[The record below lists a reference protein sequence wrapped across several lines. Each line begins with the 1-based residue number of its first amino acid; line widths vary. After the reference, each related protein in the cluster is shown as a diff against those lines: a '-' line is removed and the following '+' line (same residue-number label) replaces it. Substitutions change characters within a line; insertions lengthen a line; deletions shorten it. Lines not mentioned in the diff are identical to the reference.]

1 MPQLSKEYKM
11 KKLLFFCVLIGL
23 FSCEKEG
30 TSWDVNLEAPLIHDT
45 LSLKNWVNDSTLT
58 ETASGE
64 IEVDLTRT
72 LLDIGLADLIKIPDT
87 SVVQLFSPIFTLNNI
102 PPGTTFVNAVE
113 EHSFDLDEIQ
123 LKAIRV
129 KDGRVKVKVYNPLG
143 TKVLFKVQLPGVTQN
158 GIVFEQN
165 YSVDPG
171 SVASPTV
178 KEELL
183 DLTNYHIDLR
193 GLSGLEYNILQTKL
207 TLTTDPN
214 GSPVSISSAYDF
226 KFEASLENIKVDYAK
241 GYFGSKVFS
250 DNTDFTL
257 DFMSKITEG
266 TLDLPET
273 ALQISVENGIK
284 VPIRGQLHYLKNTN
298 QLGNTVS
305 LTSPE
310 IGPSFYISPAVGAWS
325 SLQSNSQQLSFDPIN
340 SNLESFLENLGAVNE
355 ASYEVQLNPWG
366 NISAGND
373 EAFPNS
379 RIKVKASA
387 QLPLK
392 LGLDGLTLRDTFDID
407 FKQND
412 NKTHIESGL
421 IYLDVSNAFPFSCDP
436 VLYLMTEDGQIL
448 HTLIASSQISSCE
461 MATIDPLDGLKKQPS
476 HIEFLLEKEAL
487 SDLAIIK
494 KIIVEARFDSPNAS
508 TGLSEPKQVQA
519 KAFLSFKLRMKL
531 NTKVVL

>member
-1 MPQLSKEYKM
+1 MR
-11 KKLLFFCVLIGL
+11 KLLLFCLIIGVY
-23 FSCEKEG
+23 SCKKEG
-30 TSWDVNLEAPLIHDT
+30 TSWNVDLEAPLVHDT
-45 LSLKNWVNDSTLT
+45 LSLKNWVNDSSLT
-58 ETASGE
+58 ETNGE
-64 IEVDLTRT
+64 IQVNLTRT
-72 LLDIGLADLIKIPDT
+72 LLDIGFSELIKIHDT
-87 SVVQLFSPIFTLNNI
+87 SVVQLFSPIITLSNI

-113 EHSFDLDEIQ
+113 EHTFDLDDIQ
-123 LKAIRV
+123 LKSIRV
-129 KDGRVKVKVYNPLG
+129 KDGRVKVKVFNPLG
-143 TKVLFKVQLPGVTQN
+143 TKVLFKVQMPGVTQN
-158 GIVFEQN
+158 GVMFEQN
-165 YSVDPG
+165 YSVDAG

-183 DLTNYHIDLR
+183 DLTNYQIDLR
-193 GLSGLEYNILQTKL
+193 GLSGLEYYILQTKL

-214 GSPVSISSAYDF
+214 GAPVSISSAYDF
-226 KFEASLENIKVDYAK
+226 KFEASLTDIKVDYAK

-250 DNTDFTL
+250 DVADFNI
-257 DFMSKITEG
+257 DFMGKITEG
-266 TLDLPET
+266 TLDLPQT
-273 ALQISVENGIK
+273 ALQITVENGIK

-298 QLGNTVS
+298 ELGNTVS

-310 IGPSFYISPAVGAWS
+310 IGPSFYISPAVGSWS
-325 SLQSNSQQLSFDPIN
+325 SLQSNAQQLSFNSSN
-340 SNLESFLENLGAVNE
+340 SNLESFLENLGASNQ

-392 LGLDGLTLRDTFDID
+392 LGFNGLTLRDTFDIN

-412 NKTHIESGL
+412 NKTHVESGL

-448 HTLIASSQISSCE
+448 HTLIGSSQISSCE
-461 MATIDPLDGLKKQPS
+461 MAAIDPLDGLKKQPS
-476 HIEFLLEKEAL
+476 HIEFLLEKDVLA
-487 SDLAIIK
+487 DLGVMK
-494 KIIVEARFDSPNAS
+494 KIIVEARFDSPNTS

>member
-1 MPQLSKEYKM
+1 M
-11 KKLLFFCVLIGL
+11 KKTIVLCFLIVL
-23 FSCEKEG
+23 VSCKKEE
-30 TSWDVNLEAPLIHDT
+30 TAWNIDVEAPLLHDT

-58 ETASGE
+58 ETNGE
-64 IEVDLTRT
+64 IEIDVTRT
-72 LLDIGLADLIKIPDT
+72 LLDIGLSELIKIPDT
-87 SVVQLFSPIFTLNNI
+87 SVTQLFSPIITLNNI

-113 EHSFDLDEIQ
+113 EHSVDLDDIQ
-123 LKAIRV
+123 LKSIRV

-143 TKVLFKVQLPGVTQN
+143 TKVLFKVQMPGVTQN
-158 GIVFEQN
+158 GVMFEQN
-165 YSVDPG
+165 YSVDEG
-171 SVASPTV
+171 SVANPTIQ
-178 KEELL
+178 EEWLEL
-183 DLTNYHIDLR
+183 SNYQIDLR
-193 GLSGLEYNILQTKL
+193 GVSGLEYNILQTKL
-207 TLTTDPN
+207 SLTTDPN
-214 GSPVSISSAYDF
+214 GVPVSISSAYDF
-226 KFEASLENIKVDYAK
+226 KFEASLTDIKVDYAK

-250 DNTDFTL
+250 DVADFNI
-257 DFMSKITEG
+257 DFLSKITEG

-273 ALQISVENGIK
+273 ALQITIENGIK
-284 VPIRGQLHYLKNTN
+284 VPVRGQIHYLKNTN

-325 SLQSNSQQLSFDPIN
+325 SLQSNSQELSFDPVN
-340 SNLESFLENLGAVNE
+340 SNLETFLENLGAANE

-366 NISAGND
+366 NTSAGND

-392 LGLDGLTLRDTFDID
+392 LGLDGLTLRDTFDINL
-407 FKQND
+407 KQND
-412 NKTHIESGL
+412 EKTHVESGL

-448 HTLIASSQISSCE
+448 HTLIGSSQISSCE
-461 MATIDPLDGLKKQPS
+461 MAAIDPLDGLKKQPS

-487 SDLAIIK
+487 SDLSIIK

-531 NTKVVL
+531 NTKVIL

>member
-1 MPQLSKEYKM
+1 MR
-11 KKLLFFCVLIGL
+11 KLFLFFVIIGL

-30 TSWDVNLEAPLIHDT
+30 TSWNVDLEAPLVHDT

-58 ETASGE
+58 ETVNGE
-64 IEVDLTRT
+64 IEINLTRT
-72 LLDIGLADLIKIPDT
+72 LLDIGLSELIKIPDT
-87 SVVQLFSPIFTLNNI
+87 SVIQLFSPIITLNNI
-102 PPGTTFVNAVE
+102 PPGTTFVNAIE
-113 EHSFDLDEIQ
+113 EHSFELEDVL
-123 LKAIRV
+123 LKNIRISNG
-129 KDGRVKVKVYNPLG
+129 KVKVKVYNPLG
-143 TKVLFKVQLPGVTQN
+143 TKVLFKVQMPGVTQN
-158 GIVFEQN
+158 GVMFEQN
-165 YSVDPG
+165 YSVDAG
-171 SVASPTV
+171 SVANPTV

-183 DLTNYHIDLR
+183 DLTNYLIDLR
-193 GLSGLEYNILQTKL
+193 GVSGLEYNILQTKL

-214 GSPVSISSAYDF
+214 GAPVSISSAYDF
-226 KFEASLENIKVDYAK
+226 KFEASLEDIKVDYAK

-250 DNTDFTL
+250 DAADFNI
-257 DFMSKITEG
+257 DFLSKITEG

-273 ALQISVENGIK
+273 ALQITIENGMK
-284 VPIRGQLHYLKNTN
+284 VPVRGQLHYLKNTN

-305 LTSPE
+305 LTSSE
-310 IGPSFYISPAVGAWS
+310 IGPSFYISPAVGSWS
-325 SLQSNSQQLSFDPIN
+325 SLQSNSQQLSFNQSN
-340 SNLESFLENLGAVNE
+340 SNLESFLENLGSANE

-366 NISAGND
+366 NTSAGND

-392 LGLDGLTLRDTFDID
+392 LGLDGLTLRDTFDIN
-407 FKQND
+407 FKQNEE
-412 NKTHIESGL
+412 KTHIESGL

-448 HTLIASSQISSCE
+448 HTLIGSSQISSCE
-461 MATIDPLDGLKKQPS
+461 MAAIDPLDGLKKQPS
-476 HIEFLLEKEAL
+476 HIEFLIEKEAL

-494 KIIVEARFDSPNAS
+494 KIIVEARFDSPNPS
-508 TGLSEPKQVQA
+508 TGLNEPKQVQA

>member
-1 MPQLSKEYKM
+1 M
-11 KKLLFFCVLIGL
+11 KKTIVLCFLIVL
-23 FSCEKEG
+23 VSCKKEE
-30 TSWDVNLEAPLIHDT
+30 TAWNIDVEAPLLHDT

-58 ETASGE
+58 ETNGE
-64 IEVDLTRT
+64 IEIDVTRT
-72 LLDIGLADLIKIPDT
+72 LLDIGLSELIKIPDT
-87 SVVQLFSPIFTLNNI
+87 SVTQLFSPIITLNNI

-113 EHSFDLDEIQ
+113 EHSVDLDDIP
-123 LKAIRV
+123 LKSIRV

-143 TKVLFKVQLPGVTQN
+143 TKVLFKVQMPGVTQN
-158 GIVFEQN
+158 GVMFEQN
-165 YSVDPG
+165 YSVDAG
-171 SVASPTV
+171 SVANPTIQ
-178 KEELL
+178 EEWLEL
-183 DLTNYHIDLR
+183 SNYQIDLR
-193 GLSGLEYNILQTKL
+193 GVSGLEYNILQTKL
-207 TLTTDPN
+207 SLTTDPN
-214 GSPVSISSAYDF
+214 GVPVSISSAYDF
-226 KFEASLENIKVDYAK
+226 KFEASLTDIKVDYAK

-250 DNTDFTL
+250 DVADFNI
-257 DFMSKITEG
+257 DFLSKITEG

-273 ALQISVENGIK
+273 ALQITIENGIK
-284 VPIRGQLHYLKNTN
+284 VPVRGQIHYLKNTN

-325 SLQSNSQQLSFDPIN
+325 SLQSNSQELSFDPVN
-340 SNLESFLENLGAVNE
+340 SNLETFLENLGAANE

-366 NISAGND
+366 NTSAGND

-392 LGLDGLTLRDTFDID
+392 LGLDGLTLRDTFDINL
-407 FKQND
+407 KQND
-412 NKTHIESGL
+412 EKTHVESGL

-448 HTLIASSQISSCE
+448 HTLIGSSQISSCE
-461 MATIDPLDGLKKQPS
+461 MAAIDPLDGLKKQPS

-487 SDLAIIK
+487 SDLSIIK

-531 NTKVVL
+531 NTKVIL

>member
-1 MPQLSKEYKM
+1 MR
-11 KKLLFFCVLIGL
+11 KLLLFCVIIGL
-23 FSCEKEG
+23 VSCKKED
-30 TSWDVNLEAPLIHDT
+30 TSWNVDLEAPLIHDT

-58 ETASGE
+58 ESTNGE
-64 IEVDLTRT
+64 IEVNLTRT
-72 LLDIGLADLIKIPDT
+72 LLDIGLSELIKIPDT
-87 SVVQLFSPIFTLNNI
+87 SVTQLFSPIITLNNI

-113 EHSFDLDEIQ
+113 EHTFDLNDIE

-143 TKVLFKVQLPGVTQN
+143 TKVLFKVQMPGVTQN
-158 GIVFEQN
+158 GVMFEQN
-165 YSVDPG
+165 YSVDEG

-178 KEELL
+178 KEELINL
-183 DLTNYHIDLR
+183 NNYQIDLR
-193 GLSGLEYNILQTKL
+193 GVSGLEYNILQTKL
-207 TLTTDPN
+207 TLTTDPT
-214 GSPVSISSAYDF
+214 GVPVSISSAYDF
-226 KFEASLENIKVDYAK
+226 KFEASLENIQVDYAK
-241 GYFGSKVFS
+241 GYFGSNVFS
-250 DNTDFTL
+250 DVADFNI
-257 DFMSKITEG
+257 DFLSKITEG

-273 ALQISVENGIK
+273 ALQLTVENGMK
-284 VPIRGQLHYLKNTN
+284 VPVRGQLHYLKNTN

-305 LTSPE
+305 LMSPE
-310 IGPSFYISPAVGAWS
+310 IGPSFFISPAVGSWS
-325 SLQSNSQQLSFDPIN
+325 SLQSNSQQLSFDPLN
-340 SNLESFLENLGAVNE
+340 SNLELFLENLGASNE

-392 LGLDGLTLRDTFDID
+392 LGLDGLTLRDTFDINL
-407 FKQND
+407 KQNEQ
-412 NKTHIESGL
+412 KSHAESGL

-448 HTLIASSQISSCE
+448 HTLIGSSQISSCE
-461 MATIDPLDGLKKQPS
+461 MAVVDPIDGLKKQPS

-487 SDLAIIK
+487 TDLAIIK
-494 KIIVEARFDSPNAS
+494 KMIVEARFDSPNPS

-531 NTKVVL
+531 NTKVIL

>member
-1 MPQLSKEYKM
+1 MR
-11 KKLLFFCVLIGL
+11 KLLLFCLIIGVY
-23 FSCEKEG
+23 SCKKEG
-30 TSWDVNLEAPLIHDT
+30 TSWNVDLEAPLVHDT
-45 LSLKNWVNDSTLT
+45 LSLKNWVNDSSLT
-58 ETASGE
+58 ETNGE
-64 IEVDLTRT
+64 IQVNLTRT
-72 LLDIGLADLIKIPDT
+72 LLDIGFSELIKIHDT
-87 SVVQLFSPIFTLNNI
+87 SVVQLFSPIITLSNI

-113 EHSFDLDEIQ
+113 EHTFDLDDIQ
-123 LKAIRV
+123 LKSIRV
-129 KDGRVKVKVYNPLG
+129 KDGRVKVKVFNPLG
-143 TKVLFKVQLPGVTQN
+143 TKVLFKVQMPGVTQN
-158 GIVFEQN
+158 GVMFEQN
-165 YSVDPG
+165 YSVDAG

-183 DLTNYHIDLR
+183 DLTNYQIDLR

-214 GSPVSISSAYDF
+214 GAPVSISSAYDF
-226 KFEASLENIKVDYAK
+226 KFEASLTDIKVDYAK

-250 DNTDFTL
+250 DVADFNI
-257 DFMSKITEG
+257 DFMGKITEG
-266 TLDLPET
+266 TLDLPQT
-273 ALQISVENGIK
+273 ALQITVENGIK

-298 QLGNTVS
+298 ELGNTVS

-310 IGPSFYISPAVGAWS
+310 IGPSFYISPAVGSWS
-325 SLQSNSQQLSFDPIN
+325 SLQSNAQQLSFNSSN
-340 SNLESFLENLGAVNE
+340 SNLESFLENLGASNQ

-392 LGLDGLTLRDTFDID
+392 LGFNGLTLRDTFDIN

-412 NKTHIESGL
+412 NKTHVESGL

-448 HTLIASSQISSCE
+448 HTLIGSSQISSCE
-461 MATIDPLDGLKKQPS
+461 MAAIDPLDGLKKQPS
-476 HIEFLLEKEAL
+476 HIEFLLEKDVLA
-487 SDLAIIK
+487 DLGVMK
-494 KIIVEARFDSPNAS
+494 KIIVEARFDSPNTS

>member
-1 MPQLSKEYKM
+1 MR
-11 KKLLFFCVLIGL
+11 KLLLFCVFIGL
-23 FSCEKEG
+23 VSCKKEG
-30 TSWDVNLEAPLIHDT
+30 TSWNVDLEAPLIHDT

-58 ETASGE
+58 ETSNGE

-72 LLDIGLADLIKIPDT
+72 LLDIGLSDLIKIPDT
-87 SVVQLFSPIFTLNNI
+87 SVTQLFSPILTLSNI

-113 EHSFDLDEIQ
+113 EHSFDLDDVL
-123 LKAIRV
+123 LKNIRV
-129 KDGRVKVKVYNPLG
+129 FNGRVKVKVYNPLG
-143 TKVLFKVQLPGVTQN
+143 TKVLFKVQMPGVTQN
-158 GIVFEQN
+158 GVMFEQN
-165 YSVDPG
+165 YSVDAG
-171 SVASPTV
+171 TVANPTV
-178 KEELL
+178 KEEWLEL
-183 DLTNYHIDLR
+183 SNYQIDLR
-193 GLSGLEYNILQTKL
+193 GVSGFEYNVLQTKL
-207 TLTTDPN
+207 TLTTDPD
-214 GSPVSISSAYDF
+214 GAPVSISSAYDF

-250 DNTDFTL
+250 DNADFTL

-266 TLDLPET
+266 TLDLPAT
-273 ALQISVENGIK
+273 ALQITIENGIK
-284 VPIRGQLHYLKNTN
+284 VPVRGQIHYLKNTN

-305 LTSPE
+305 LTSPQ
-310 IGPSFYISPAVGAWS
+310 IGPSFFISPAVGSWT
-325 SLQSNSQQLSFDPIN
+325 SLQSNAQELSFNSTN
-340 SNLESFLENLGAVNE
+340 SNLESYVENLGALNE

-366 NISAGND
+366 NTSAGND

-407 FKQND
+407 FKQNES
-412 NKTHIESGL
+412 KTHVQSGL

-448 HTLIASSQISSCE
+448 HTLIGSSQISSCE
-461 MATIDPLDGLKKQPS
+461 MAAVDPIDGLKKQPS
-476 HIEFLLEKEAL
+476 HIEFNIEKEAL
-487 SDLAIIK
+487 SDLAKIK
-494 KIIVEARFDSPNAS
+494 KIIVEARFDSPNPS

-531 NTKVVL
+531 NTKVIL

>member
-1 MPQLSKEYKM
+1 MR
-11 KKLLFFCVLIGL
+11 KLLLFCLLIGL
-23 FSCEKEG
+23 VSCKKED
-30 TSWDVNLEAPLIHDT
+30 TSWNVDLEAPLIHDT

-58 ETASGE
+58 ETSNGE
-64 IEVDLTRT
+64 IEVDLTRN
-72 LLDIGLADLIKIPDT
+72 LLDIGLSDLIKIPDT
-87 SVVQLFSPIFTLNNI
+87 SVTQLFSPIITFSNI

-113 EHSFDLDEIQ
+113 EHAFDLDDIQ

-143 TKVLFKVQLPGVTQN
+143 TKVLFKVQMPGVTQN
-158 GIVFEQN
+158 GVIFEQN
-165 YSVDPG
+165 YSVDAG
-171 SVASPTV
+171 SIANPTV

-183 DLTNYHIDLR
+183 DLTNYQIDLR
-193 GLSGLEYNILQTKL
+193 GVSGLEYDILQTKL

-214 GSPVSISSAYDF
+214 GAIVSISSSYDF

-250 DNTDFTL
+250 DTSDFNI
-257 DFMSKITEG
+257 DFLSKITEG

-273 ALQISVENGIK
+273 ALQITVENGIK
-284 VPIRGQLHYLKNTN
+284 VPVRGQLHYLKNTN

-310 IGPSFYISPAVGAWS
+310 IGPNFYISPAVGSWS
-325 SLQSNSQQLSFDPIN
+325 SLQSNSQQLSFDPSN
-340 SNLESFLENLGAVNE
+340 SNLESFLENLGAVNV
-355 ASYEVQLNPWG
+355 ASFEVQLNPWG
-366 NISAGND
+366 NTSAGND

-392 LGLDGLTLRDTFDID
+392 LGLDGLTLRDTFDINL
-407 FKQND
+407 KKND
-412 NKTHIESGL
+412 NKTHVESGL
-421 IYLDVSNAFPFSCDP
+421 ISLDVSNAFPFSCNP
-436 VLYLMTEDGQIL
+436 VLYLMTADGQIL
-448 HTLIASSQISSCE
+448 HTLIGSSQISSCE
-461 MATIDPLDGLKKQPS
+461 MAAIDPIDGLKKQPS
-476 HIEFLLEKEAL
+476 HIEFLLEKEML

-494 KIIVEARFDSPNAS
+494 KIIVEARFDSPNPS
-508 TGLSEPKQVQA
+508 TGLNEPMQVQA

-531 NTKVVL
+531 NTKVIL

>member
-1 MPQLSKEYKM
+1 M
-11 KKLLFFCVLIGL
+11 KKTIILCFLIVLV
-23 FSCEKEG
+23 SCKKEE
-30 TSWDVNLEAPLIHDT
+30 TAWNIDVEAPLLHDT

-58 ETASGE
+58 ETNGE
-64 IEVDLTRT
+64 IEIDVTRT
-72 LLDIGLADLIKIPDT
+72 LLDIGLSELIKIPDT
-87 SVVQLFSPIFTLNNI
+87 SVTQLFSPIITLNNI

-113 EHSFDLDEIQ
+113 EHSVDLDDIQ
-123 LKAIRV
+123 LKSILV

-143 TKVLFKVQLPGVTQN
+143 TKVLFKVQMPGVTQN
-158 GIVFEQN
+158 GVMFEQN
-165 YSVDPG
+165 YSVDAG
-171 SVASPTV
+171 SVANPTIQ
-178 KEELL
+178 EEWLEL
-183 DLTNYHIDLR
+183 SNYQIDLR
-193 GLSGLEYNILQTKL
+193 GVSGLEYNILQTKL
-207 TLTTDPN
+207 SLTTDPN
-214 GSPVSISSAYDF
+214 GVPVSISSAYDF
-226 KFEASLENIKVDYAK
+226 KFEASLTDIKVDYAK

-250 DNTDFTL
+250 DVADFNI
-257 DFMSKITEG
+257 DFLSKITEG

-273 ALQISVENGIK
+273 ALQITIENGIK
-284 VPIRGQLHYLKNTN
+284 VPVRGQIHYLKNTN

-325 SLQSNSQQLSFDPIN
+325 SLQSNSQELSFDPVN
-340 SNLESFLENLGAVNE
+340 SNLETFLENLGAANE

-366 NISAGND
+366 NTSAGND

-392 LGLDGLTLRDTFDID
+392 LGLDGLTLRDTFDINL
-407 FKQND
+407 KQND
-412 NKTHIESGL
+412 EKTHVESGL

-448 HTLIASSQISSCE
+448 HTLIGSSQISSCE
-461 MATIDPLDGLKKQPS
+461 MAAIDPLDGLKKQPS

-487 SDLAIIK
+487 SDLSIIK

-531 NTKVVL
+531 NTKVIL